1 LCQNDKI
8 MARTTSKFELQS
20 SDKTFLE
27 NFLKGGTAKAREIKR
42 AQALLKFDKGLSVKE
57 IKAALEVSENMLFI
71 LRRTYRK
78 EGLNASLFDKPRSG
92 RPRGLT
98 GCDRAKVTLLACSDA
113 PAGHAEWTL
122 RLLADKA
129 VELNL
134 IEKGSLSH
142 TEVQNILKKTNLD
155 LT

>member
-1 LCQNDKI
+1 
-8 MARTTSKFELQS
+8 MARKTGKFELQEA
-20 SDKTFLE
+20 DKTFIE
-27 NFLKGGTAKAREIKR
+27 NFLKGGTAKVREIKR
-42 AQALLKFDKGLSVKE
+42 AQALLKFANGLSVQE
-57 IKAALEVSENMLFI
+57 IKSELGTSENMLFI

-78 EGLNASLFDKPRSG
+78 EGLKASLFDKPRSG

-98 GCDRAKVTLLACSDA
+98 GCDRAKVTLLACSKA

-129 VELNL
+129 IELNI
-134 IEKGSLSH
+134 IEKGSISH